1 MDVQI
6 SLRVELGLALTATV
20 VTALRRDVRL
30 VVPLVNLELLPLQ
43 VELAAA
49 VHLADVLGL
58 NVVDNRQNVLVL
70 VKTSSNFFSS
80 LRMAD
85 ENKLEC
91 LATEY

>member
-58 NVVDNRQNVLVL
+58 NVVHNRQNVLVL
-70 VKTSSNFFSS
+70 VKTSTNFFFFVK
-80 LRMAD
+80 
-85 ENKLEC
+85 NGG
-91 LATEY
+91 